1 VRETPTW
8 VFAGKSASPVGQEI
22 LTDRGVRVFRVEASD
37 GMLDLDAILKTL
49 ASEGITRL
57 MVEGGPTVAANL
69 VRQDLVDEAVLLRSA
84 KALGD
89 GGLDALKDLPLR
101 ALTQSVN
108 LALSGVETLGDD
120 RAEYYERA

>member
-1 VRETPTW
+1 
-8 VFAGKSASPVGQEI
+8 VFADKSASPVGQEI

-84 KALGD
+84 KTLGA
-89 GGLDALKDLPLR
+89 GGLDALNDLPLR